1 MAENKLGRDIPRKY
15 ANQYGVFEGELAH
28 IKSYKESSRQ
38 VKPVKP
44 VMINFYLLFMK
55 QLKKQGSKMV

>member
-28 IKSYKESSRQ
+28 IK
-38 VKPVKP
+38 
-44 VMINFYLLFMK
+44 NFYLLFMK
-55 QLKKQGSKMV
+55 QLKKQVSKMV